1 MGIEV
6 LLDIPA
12 GALADRV
19 ALGARTGG
27 LTFADL
33 AARAAGGATLLR
45 DSGAKSVA
53 FTGVNGPAFNIAVFA
68 AAIAGLPIS
77 PLNYRLQD
85 ADLAELLERLDAP
98 VVLADADQVARV
110 DAHAHAVITTD
121 DFLVRSATAAPAE
134 PAYLDDDATAVV
146 LFTSGTTSK
155 PKGVVL
161 KHAHLTAYVLQ
172 TVELL
177 AAGDDEAALV
187 AVPPY
192 HVAGVATVLSNT
204 YAGRRVVHLPQFTP
218 AGWLD
223 VVRTEGITSAMVVP
237 TMLARVVE
245 HLTQGDE
252 VTDANVPS
260 LRSLAYGGARVH
272 PATLERALAAMP
284 TVGFVNAYGLTETSS
299 TICVLGPDDHRAAV
313 ASTDDAVRAR
323 LASAGRPVPGI
334 ELLVR
339 KEDGT
344 AAGPNE
350 VGELFVRGA
359 QVSGEYVG
367 SGSALDSEGW
377 FPTRDRAWIDPDGFL
392 FIEGRSDDTI
402 IRGGENIAPAEIE
415 DVLTTHDA
423 VADAAVV
430 GLPDEEWGECIH
442 AVVVLHQG
450 ATADPEELRAFCRER
465 LRGSKTPDSVRIWE
479 ELPYTPTGKLLRRE
493 IIATLTS

>member
-1 MGIEV
+1 VGIEV

-19 ALGARTGG
+19 ALGSRAGG
-27 LTFADL
+27 LTFGEL

-45 DSGAKSVA
+45 ETGARSVA
-53 FTGVNGPAFNIAVFA
+53 YTGVNGPAFNAAVFA
-68 AAIAGLPIS
+68 AAIAGLPLS

-85 ADLAELLERLDAP
+85 ADLVELLERLDAP
-98 VVLADADQVARV
+98 VVLADADQVDRV
-110 DAHAHAVITTD
+110 KSSAHAVITTE
-121 DFLVRSATAAPAE
+121 DFLTLAATAPPAE
-134 PAYLDDDATAVV
+134 PARLDDEATAVV

-177 AAGDDEAALV
+177 AAGEEEAALV

-218 AGWLD
+218 EGWLET
-223 VVRTEGITSAMVVP
+223 VRSEGVTSAMVVP

-245 HLTQGDE
+245 HLGRE
-252 VTDANVPS
+252 GVVDADVPT

-313 ASTDDAVRAR
+313 ASDDPAARAR

-339 KEDGT
+339 TEDGT
-344 AAGPNE
+344 PAAPDE
-350 VGELFVRGA
+350 PGELFVRGA

-367 SGSALDSEGW
+367 SGSALDAEGW
-377 FPTRDRAWIDPDGFL
+377 FPTRDRAWIDAEGFL

-415 DVLTTHDA
+415 DVLTAHAA

-442 AVVVLHQG
+442 AVVVLHPG
-450 ATADPEELRAFCRER
+450 AEADPDELRAFCRER
-465 LRGSKTPDSVRIWE
+465 LRGSKTPDSVRIWS

-493 IIATLTS
+493 IVSTLTG